1 MPRRD
6 ALVSCQLN
14 KNIFIIAKKARCLR
28 RVRNFLVPNLSCLR
42 AIKKS
47 TKHSGVTS
55 LVLIWKKRSN
65 LFNNHFNPAQ
75 FKKMLKNRLVD
86 V

>member
-1 MPRRD
+1 
-6 ALVSCQLN
+6 
-14 KNIFIIAKKARCLR
+14 
-28 RVRNFLVPNLSCLR
+28 LVPNLSCLR